1 MPQDNER
8 RRKLYDRLSEAGY
21 YTKPYEDFNAVMDD
35 PERGRKLYGKLSEA
49 GFYTKPYEEFNSA
62 FGPQKSSFQQPL
74 RPMTAPASGVDG
86 GALSGGLG
94 TPSDV
99 SQQPPTASVSPGP
112 QGTQSE
118 GTPPLPES
126 VQPIRLDEAG
136 DQVVDMPA
144 EFLTRSRQQALSKI
158 VTSTN
163 DKSVRDDAMRQLDA
177 DKAIRARMDR
187 VFAQKQEDRRLVD
200 TQESRDLQFGLEPQ
214 PVPSMLP
221 EGPATVLLDPREQ
234 KVRADYMKSL
244 TPEQTAYRTSKQEA
258 GAWTDRDAFDE
269 DVSSLTNAMNVLDAR
284 ERRLLRKSEF
294 RKAQQQTDAL
304 GDVMYQNND
313 DVMAEANDID
323 LGRKYVYERLATA
336 VRRHP
341 EYASEELQRSAKTL
355 RADVG
360 SMTDPLAY
368 NVAQPIRFAIDKF
381 AVSMLTT
388 PRSFG
393 SAEYGLTDQVAEWA
407 ENSMENIRADEP
419 SAFRGNIIEEGKVNP
434 QRILPKVVE
443 TIGQAALLMGT
454 SPTRPALLASSFV
467 QTNGDYY
474 KDARDK
480 GLTNEQAQKFAWSAA
495 ALTSALELAS
505 PNDMAR
511 QAIGG
516 TLRKEITDGLAQG
529 LTTKEILRKAALAA
543 GKEALPEM
551 AQESGQYLGDKGAA
565 YLANRI
571 LGSDKLDDQ
580 VKFSEFTENALLGGV
595 VGSIAGGGTEAMR
608 LSSIEQTAKNPQKVA
623 QAAEAMGN
631 KTALENVDRIV
642 NTYAGNGL
650 GAIPPQNAA
659 KAADA
664 IMRKEDV
671 KQRISAAPMD
681 PTLEAVQGDPRK
693 KEEIALT
700 MEAMT
705 AMGIEPKKA
714 VLALAG
720 QGMLDM
726 PEGAKVKKSADG
738 TVDIEVKEPK
748 EGEKGITKKEVID
761 DLEAQVKA
769 ILPDAKKVVASVFTE
784 QPTGEEPTGA
794 PTEVPE
800 GGDAVTSVAPKPVT
814 NEERTTTE
822 APAAAPAEDTGAPA
836 SVPAPEQP
844 TTEPVANTPER
855 HITRNRQYVVE
866 RGEDGQVTVKPS
878 PDYKA
883 RPLPPMP
890 DVDAPK
896 ALVRLWKDQK
906 KKVDDAE
913 RQARRTALIEYEK
926 EYGVDTG
933 RGHKTPIQKWNEAV
947 ADVTTRMNRMSDQ
960 NKDARLYALQFLL
973 NGGKINFAAAKKEL
987 GSNART
993 DLDKLKKN
1001 GILVDDPNEN
1011 SLQGV
1016 ADALAESMAEQ
1027 LGTEVGDAGEL
1038 RTALIDALGHGSR
1051 SGVLKAMTDILDKMP
1066 KTKDVASSD
1075 PMTAMTPE
1083 DWDDVNAVEEAR
1095 SAFIE
1100 YVQKTG
1106 GDVDLANA
1114 WFDDQVGMNRSA
1126 SFDYE
1131 TPERQQQLIERAEEA
1146 LSQLP
1151 PDGTETEAGATDA
1164 APREVDAGANA
1175 GGVGKAQDAE
1185 EQRLAAEAKRARAE
1199 RDRFVADWNER
1210 GQGLFAPEEG
1220 MAQQTI
1226 DGGFDNSQEN
1236 FDAKVEPL
1244 NEKVRQADKALAD
1257 YVNNAA
1263 SRAQAAAQQTS
1274 IGDQIRSFKIKT
1286 DGTAGS
1292 YIIPPQILNGALEVA
1307 ALFADAGSTIAEA
1320 GQKAIDYV
1328 RGTEW
1333 FRSLSSKDK
1342 TSAIDQLREL
1352 LDKPRRGPLSQNQVA
1367 DDEDIMPLRQVG
1379 DAIGGLMEMD
1389 DYGDAYDAAVTRT
1402 IDLIQEAR
1410 SKLSVTNVNAVL
1422 DKALAFAREEVQFV
1436 REEQGALDANE
1447 QEVWKRVFQ
1456 ALKALKEDPSI
1467 GRSVVRTLSPR
1478 TEKGGR
1484 VIDDSEAF
1492 PRNHTTYQTK
1502 ARKAAAALEKAKLKG
1517 DQLYALPLPPSV
1529 WNGAIRAMQEVIIAG
1544 GKAVDAIAAAIKHIQ
1559 ASDWWKNKATQE
1571 EKDQVTTHLQGRVS
1585 DLEKAIAAEDVV
1597 SLKDNIKKA
1606 SAAAVKGERSNQR
1619 EARKEFVQ
1627 KVRNTLKELTNRLSP
1642 TQVRAITASAARRNP
1657 ASDRSVAAFVRHAER
1672 IMANAQYAADVEK
1685 AKDYRKK
1692 AKKMSKR
1699 ESVPL
1704 NHKEVLA
1711 SMARMDVGAL
1721 PDPAAFNAIA
1731 EQYMQ
1736 QFAPMTQGYVPQSS
1750 ADTLDAL
1757 AKMHESAAEER
1768 FKERTEDADDALAG
1782 AMAAE
1787 SADEFAEGIDEDA
1800 KEKLR
1805 DEMADMAEDAKFS
1818 ITEQFDEED
1827 LTGKERGIVK
1837 KLMEAD
1843 IQAMSLDQMREYIK
1857 TVDNIGINGSFD
1869 GAAKVAAMVEGVAS
1883 VSKAREAVAGTPL
1896 RRAWTGNIGSFFQQQ
1911 FSSTSGLF
1919 RFLFGMGEGMAK
1931 FHNALGATDLELA
1944 KKKYDDAV
1952 RDIKEKM
1959 SDFYTAHRKKHKNA
1973 DSAETI
1979 AAEAMIAFAVQPV
1992 RGYDAQQSFD
2002 IQKRIIEQNIER
2014 LGEKEKTAK
2023 EAELWQ
2029 KAYDSMLKD
2038 AKTREDLLA
2047 KAKKTSPAAYES
2059 VMFLKDKVLA
2069 PYTDLL
2075 RAHKEQFWG
2084 EDFGENDMYLPIT
2097 YRFFGKQED
2106 LEPSKQ
2112 GVFASD
2118 RVEKPKEAANLIG
2131 RKGVTS
2137 LPAGM
2142 VISPNLRRNVLT
2154 SSSRNLYDAY
2164 TSEVWQRINQ
2174 FFKTPGAA
2182 SVVGGSENLDYL
2194 NFGLKTLQAAQRR
2207 EGGGAQDKMDRAVGA
2222 LIQRARKYA
2231 SHLALGGIRQ
2241 FLQQPA
2247 DQLTNAVVNVGPQL
2261 VGRSITQVNKARP
2274 VLALSSIGDRG
2285 ELIGGTNWDNTLE
2298 AEMASLARSLQGGL
2312 VDRFDASTEKI
2323 QRAIMFALTKSD
2335 VAAARTAWIAYYTK
2349 YIEENGGELMD
2360 WQKEAD
2366 AIKNGDEFRR
2376 EALAYATVNTDVTQ
2390 GSSDPTK
2397 MARIA
2402 QHGGNSWQSLAKGV
2416 FNPFSSFTIGMRER
2430 ITNDVAD
2437 LLYGGNMYD
2446 ENGEATPHGERAQR
2460 AARSLTAT
2468 IAANAA
2474 FTAIRIYVVK
2484 AAITAGAEGL
2494 RALMQSAFG
2503 GDDDEKDDAEN
2514 RLAMLA
2520 LIFNMAH
2527 TMKMMDADIYRTVA
2541 EAYKQEKR
2549 ENSDAPTN
2557 TDQEEAIKKAKL
2569 AYTSLLQSLM
2579 VSGYTPFIEA
2589 GSVDAINRMG
2599 YYIQLLG
2606 SDPARTNNG
2615 TPMKYESW
2623 VKEPENPPLY
2633 RTGQGYDSGD
2643 YGVMSVITDKLGSY
2657 GDQAQE
2663 LFDTANDTPERKE
2676 ERKVKEQKK
2685 ERMSQMDAIA
2695 DQVASGAMTWDEAMK
2710 HGREQLE
2717 KDGVK
2722 EEQTR
2727 DPQGEYINHLKSR
2740 IRYDRAP
2747 QWVKDVIDE
2756 KATKARVKLA
2766 RKKLDSLSGEER
2778 VKEKQALKDA
2788 HVWTDAFDAE
2798 WARTK

>member
-822 APAAAPAEDTGAPA
+822 APTAPPTEDTGAA
-836 SVPAPEQP
+836 AGVPATAKP
-844 TTEPVANTPER
+844 TAPEPVLTKD
-855 HITRNRQYVVE
+855 V
-866 RGEDGQVTVKPS
+866 
-878 PDYKA
+878 PDDRLSLAAAYEQA
-883 RPLPPMP
+883 RKEHGDEG
-890 DVDAPK
+890 DVDAVLS
-896 ALVRLWKDQK
+896 ALTAGNVSTKSYERFGDKNNVAQGMAKQYLRAKGRAIDEIAQEASGIVGKEVSPEDVVAFMERFPGGRPQRSERMVELDQ
-906 KKVDDAE
+906 
-913 RQARRTALIEYEK
+913 RHGAL
-926 EYGVDTG
+926 YGTKLNKLVAKSILAKNKG
-933 RGHKTPIQKWNEAV
+933 KTPAWTPQERYIVDEAQ
-947 ADVTTRMNRMSDQ
+947 A
-960 NKDARLYALQFLL
+960 
-973 NGGKINFAAAKKEL
+973 
-987 GSNART
+987 
-993 DLDKLKKN
+993 
-1001 GILVDDPNEN
+1001 
-1011 SLQGV
+1011 QGV
-1016 ADALAESMAEQ
+1016 ELDELLDTDADTFDDMTDDEADAMFGGGPSTTTKFDLNAKRGPKQ
-1027 LGTEVGDAGEL
+1027 VQ
-1038 RTALIDALGHGSR
+1038 
-1051 SGVLKAMTDILDKMP
+1051 SGA
-1066 KTKDVASSD
+1066 
-1075 PMTAMTPE
+1075 TPE
-1083 DWDDVNAVEEAR
+1083 D
-1095 SAFIE
+1095 
-1100 YVQKTG
+1100 
-1106 GDVDLANA
+1106 
-1114 WFDDQVGMNRSA
+1114 
-1126 SFDYE
+1126 
-1131 TPERQQQLIERAEEA
+1131 
-1146 LSQLP
+1146 
-1151 PDGTETEAGATDA
+1151 AGAVRGAEGTG
-1164 APREVDAGANA
+1164 APQGEEPA
-1175 GGVGKAQDAE
+1175 DAE
-1185 EQRLAAEAKRARAE
+1185 EGVAEDLPMGGGTKASPEMRERVKSGVPLMQMPPVMRAAEAA
-1199 RDRFVADWNER
+1199 
-1210 GQGLFAPEEG
+1210 
-1220 MAQQTI
+1220 
-1226 DGGFDNSQEN
+1226 
-1236 FDAKVEPL
+1236 
-1244 NEKVRQADKALAD
+1244 
-1257 YVNNAA
+1257 
-1263 SRAQAAAQQTS
+1263 
-1274 IGDQIRSFKIKT
+1274 
-1286 DGTAGS
+1286 
-1292 YIIPPQILNGALEVA
+1292 
-1307 ALFADAGSTIAEA
+1307 
-1320 GQKAIDYV
+1320 
-1328 RGTEW
+1328 
-1333 FRSLSSKDK
+1333 
-1342 TSAIDQLREL
+1342 
-1352 LDKPRRGPLSQNQVA
+1352 
-1367 DDEDIMPLRQVG
+1367 
-1379 DAIGGLMEMD
+1379 
-1389 DYGDAYDAAVTRT
+1389 
-1402 IDLIQEAR
+1402 
-1410 SKLSVTNVNAVL
+1410 
-1422 DKALAFAREEVQFV
+1422 
-1436 REEQGALDANE
+1436 
-1447 QEVWKRVFQ
+1447 
-1456 ALKALKEDPSI
+1456 
-1467 GRSVVRTLSPR
+1467 
-1478 TEKGGR
+1478 
-1484 VIDDSEAF
+1484 
-1492 PRNHTTYQTK
+1492 
-1502 ARKAAAALEKAKLKG
+1502 ARKASAILERAKLKG
-1517 DQLYALPLPPSV
+1517 DKLYALPIPPSV
-1529 WNGAIRAMQEVIIAG
+1529 WNGALTAMQKVIIAG
-1544 GKAVDAIAAAIKHIQ
+1544 GKAADAIAAAIKHIQ
-1559 ASDWWKNKATQE
+1559 ASDWWKGATQQDRD
-1571 EKDQVTTHLQGRVS
+1571 KVTTHLNGRLE
-1585 DLEKAIAAEDVV
+1585 DLEAAIAAEESSVPPVMDSDEKV
-1597 SLKDNIKKA
+1597 SATAARFVEYGTSKKAARAYMEQKGVPEENIKKVLDA
-1606 SAAAVKGERSNQR
+1606 MTKAKAAAKEGKETVKAAEEGTVKREPKKVVIRDEMAALKDQIRIVAKASREAALSGAIAGEIHGRR
-1619 EARKEFVQ
+1619 EERAAAEKERDKLVAKAEREKEKLAQKRTDQGYASGLAQGTLAGEMHGKAEGRKEGAKEERARIANARKEFA
-1627 KVRNTLKELTNRLSP
+1627 KTVRETMKELGSKLSP
-1642 TQVRAITASAARRNP
+1642 LQVRSITASAARTNP
-1657 ASDRSVAAFVRHAER
+1657 ASEKSVDRFVRHAER
-1672 IMANAQYAADVEK
+1672 IIDNAQYAADVEK

-1787 SADEFAEGIDEDA
+1787 SADEFAEGIEEDA

-1805 DEMADMAEDAKFS
+1805 DEMADMAEEAKFA

-1837 KLMEAD
+1837 KLREAD

-1931 FHNALGATDLELA
+1931 FHNALGATDLELS

-1959 SDFYTAHRKKHKNA
+1959 SDFYTTHRKKHKNA
-1973 DSAETI
+1973 DSAETL
-1979 AAEAMIAFAVQPV
+1979 ASEAMIAFAVQPV

-2038 AKTREDLLA
+2038 AKSREDLLS
-2047 KAKKTSPAAYES
+2047 KAKKNSPAAYES

-2106 LEPSKQ
+2106 LEPAKQ

-2164 TSEVWQRINQ
+2164 TSEVWQRMNQ